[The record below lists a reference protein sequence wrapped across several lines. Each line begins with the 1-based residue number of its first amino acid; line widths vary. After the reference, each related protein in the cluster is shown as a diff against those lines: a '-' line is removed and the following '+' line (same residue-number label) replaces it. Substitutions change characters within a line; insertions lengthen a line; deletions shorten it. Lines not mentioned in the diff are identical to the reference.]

1 MTNNRN
7 IGAGSEVIRSWD
19 SRMGASACGGTTVV
33 FEVVGEGGTMF
44 NALYQ
49 VGWEEGRQTGRCDV
63 TGHRLT

>member
-7 IGAGSEVIRSWD
+7 IGAGREVIRSWD
-19 SRMGASACGGTTVV
+19 SRMGDSACGGTTVV

-49 VGWEEGRQTGRCDV
+49 YVG
-63 TGHRLT
+63 